1 MESIKFRTVPTI
13 FNSNMTNQVQKIYG
27 NRLRVRTC
35 GLLIENERLL
45 MVNHRSLS
53 KTDFWAPPGGG
64 LNYGESASSSLK
76 RELREETG
84 LDTEAGEFLFAC
96 EFIQKPLHAIELFF
110 LLRHIGGNLVKG
122 RDPEMKGKD
131 QIIKSVQFLH
141 WGEIQKMSPKALHG
155 IFRFTE
161 EPAQITRLRGYFK
174 L

>member
-1 MESIKFRTVPTI
+1 
-13 FNSNMTNQVQKIYG
+13 MTEQVQEIYG

-45 MVNHRSLS
+45 MVNHRSLTE
-53 KTDFWAPPGGG
+53 TDFWAPPGGG
-64 LNYGESASSSLK
+64 VNFGESASFCLQ

-84 LDTEAGEFLFAC
+84 LETVAGEFLFAC

-110 LLRHIGGNLVKG
+110 LLRHTGGNLVTG
-122 RDPEMKGKD
+122 RDPEMKRQD
-131 QIIKSVQFLH
+131 QIITAVQFLH
-141 WGEIQKMSPKALHG
+141 WDEIQRMNPKALHG

-161 EPAQITRLRGYFK
+161 EPAQITRLRGYFT

>member
-1 MESIKFRTVPTI
+1 
-13 FNSNMTNQVQKIYG
+13 MTGQVQELYG

-53 KTDFWAPPGGG
+53 ETDFWAPPGGG
-64 LNYGESASSSLK
+64 LNFGEPAASCLQ

-84 LDTEAGEFLFAC
+84 LETEVGEFLFAC

-110 LLRHIGGNLVKG
+110 LVRHIGGNLVTG
-122 RDPEMKGKD
+122 RDPEMKGQD
-131 QIIKSVQFLH
+131 QIIKAVRFLP
-141 WGEIQKMSPKALHG
+141 WDEIQKMSPQALHG

>member
-1 MESIKFRTVPTI
+1 
-13 FNSNMTNQVQKIYG
+13 MTKQVQEIYG
-27 NRLRVRTC
+27 NRLRVRIC

-53 KTDFWAPPGGG
+53 ETDFWAPPGGG
-64 LNYGESASSSLK
+64 LNFGESASSCLQ

-84 LDTEAGEFLFAC
+84 LETEAGEFLFAC

-110 LLRHIGGNLVKG
+110 LLRHIGGKLLTG
-122 RDPEMKGKD
+122 SDPELQVPD
-131 QIIKSVQFLH
+131 QIIKTVQFLH
-141 WGEIQKMSPKALHG
+141 WDEIQKMNPKTVHG

>member
-1 MESIKFRTVPTI
+1 
-13 FNSNMTNQVQKIYG
+13 MTEPIQEIYG
-27 NRLRVRTC
+27 NRLRVRAC

-45 MVNHRSLS
+45 MVNHKSLTE
-53 KTDFWAPPGGG
+53 TDFWAPPGGG
-64 LNYGESASSSLK
+64 VNFGESASLCLQ

-84 LDTEAGEFLFAC
+84 LETKAGEFLFAC

-110 LLRHIGGNLVKG
+110 LLERVRGNLLAG
-122 RDPEMKGKD
+122 RDPEMKKQD
-131 QIIKSVQFLH
+131 QIIKAVQFLH
-141 WGEIQKMSPKALHG
+141 WDEIQKMNPNVLHG